1 MENLKE
7 LQKHEAIIRMKHLN
21 LLDKVIK
28 DFNEN
33 QIVYYSERQNH
44 LLQAV
49 LYSVSGNQE
58 LEQKI
63 QKFEESYDSLVYHV
77 QLLHTEFGDMYS
89 FLYVSKYQD
98 EWKLDGN
105 DLQKNQCYSFVW
117 NGDIEEFGLIGFQK
131 VKGGVVR
138 IW

>member
-1 MENLKE
+1 MENLKQ
-7 LQKHEAIIRMKHLN
+7 LQKQEAIIRMKNLN

-28 DFNEN
+28 DFREN
-33 QIVYYSERQNH
+33 QIVYYSERQNN

-49 LYSVSGNQE
+49 LYYVSGNQE

-63 QKFEESYDSLVYHV
+63 KAFEKNYDSLVYHV

-89 FLYVSKYQD
+89 FLYVSNYQD
-98 EWKLDGN
+98 EWKLDGS

-117 NGDIEEFGLIGFQK
+117 NGDIEEFGLIGIQK
-131 VKGGVVR
+131 VMGGVVR
-138 IW
+138 VW

>member
-33 QIVYYSERQNH
+33 QIVYYSERQNN

-63 QKFEESYDSLVYHV
+63 KKFEESYDSLVYHV

-105 DLQKNQCYSFVW
+105 DLQNNQCYSFVW
-117 NGDIEEFGLIGFQK
+117 NGDIEEFGLIGIQK
-131 VKGGVVR
+131 VMGGVVR
-138 IW
+138 VW